1 MIKSAPSSSTLP
13 KIDERTALK
22 LVTELMAIPGRS
34 GEERAVITAIKSQLR
49 KIGVP
54 AAAITEDTAHKRSP
68 LGGEAGNLIVK
79 LPGTIRGPRRLLT
92 AHVDTVPLCV
102 GCQPVR
108 RGNKIVSKNTA

>member
-1 MIKSAPSSSTLP
+1 MIKTAPSTSSLP

-34 GEERAVITAIKSQLR
+34 GEERAIITAIKSHLK

-54 AAAITEDTAHKRSP
+54 ASAISEDTAHKRSP

-79 LPGTIRGPRRLLT
+79 LPGTIRGPRRLLA
-92 AHVDTVPLCV
+92 AHVDTVPA
-102 GCQPVR
+102 VR
-108 RGNKIVSKNTA
+108 GMSADPPG